1 MESTPRPITGYAR
14 TWPQR
19 LPLPLAALA
28 TGMRRLLRPSG
39 LAVIMVRPE
48 AEGTIV
54 EVRGALDARGAQRL
68 KLAVGMA
75 LSEGASRVTI
85 DLAGATRIAP
95 PGLAALVEA
104 TQQAGGATV
113 QLVQVGAEV
122 RLLLEK
128 AGLHMV
134 LEIGE

>member
-19 LPLPLAALA
+19 IPLPLATLA
-28 TGMRRLLRPSG
+28 KGMRRLLRPSG
-39 LAVIMVRPE
+39 LAVIMVRPD
-48 AEGTIV
+48 AEETIV
-54 EVRGALDARGAQRL
+54 EVRGALDAKGAQRL
-68 KLAVGMA
+68 KLAVSMA
-75 LSEGASRVTI
+75 VAEGARQVTI
-85 DLAGATRIAP
+85 DLGGASRIGAS
-95 PGLAALVEA
+95 GVAALVEA
-104 TQQAGGATV
+104 TQRAGGMSVQLATV
-113 QLVQVGAEV
+113 PPEV